1 MQELTQQS
9 AGRWVVDKLWV
20 WVKKNPWKA
29 VLFPLVLVGVILT
42 WILSKDR
49 PLRQVVSGT
58 LDEDAGKALKAKDRA
73 IQEYQQSLKKIEADA
88 KAKLGRA
95 SKEQLEELEKVRKE
109 NPDGVAKW
117 INELS

>member
-1 MQELTQQS
+1 MS
-9 AGRWVVDKLWV
+9 KVWA

-29 VLFPLVLVGVILT
+29 ALFPLVIVGAILA

-49 PLRQVVSGT
+49 PLQQVISGT
-58 LDEDAGKALKAKDRA
+58 LDEDAGKALKAKDKA
-73 IQEYQQSLKKIEADA
+73 IQEYQQNLKKIEADA

-117 INELS
+117 INDLS